1 MSAVLP
7 CQRAYAQVASTR
19 NTVYGSEGWGFES
32 LRARNHLC
40 RSACRAFSAE
50 VPRFE
55 QALWSCLFE
64 NRDSKSPELKLAWQA
79 LTCRYG
85 EAQIIFAEPVV
96 KAAADKT
103 VS

>member
-1 MSAVLP
+1 MRAILAGQLP
-7 CQRAYAQVASTR
+7 SAQVADTR
-19 NTVYGSEGWGFES
+19 GTVYGSEGWGFES
-32 LRARNHLC
+32 LRACNHLC

-64 NRDSKSPELKLAWQA
+64 NRDSKSPELKQAWQT
-79 LTCRYG
+79 LTSRYG
-85 EAQIIFAEPVV
+85 EAQIILRNRR

>member
-32 LRARNHLC
+32 LRACNHLC

-64 NRDSKSPELKLAWQA
+64 NRDSKSPELKQAWQT
-79 LTCRYG
+79 LTSRYG
-85 EAQIIFAEPVV
+85 EAQIILGNRR